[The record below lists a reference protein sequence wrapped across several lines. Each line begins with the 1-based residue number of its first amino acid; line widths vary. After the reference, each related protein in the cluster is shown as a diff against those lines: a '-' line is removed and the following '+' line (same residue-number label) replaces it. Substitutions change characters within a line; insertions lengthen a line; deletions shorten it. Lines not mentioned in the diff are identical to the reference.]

1 MTAAR
6 PPAPPPPT
14 CTPRPGPLSA
24 ADLGPLP
31 NPAHRHRRGRQP
43 PGQHVSGDFGAV
55 VDLTSPDDPDTVAD
69 DIWNNRPALAVDAV
83 GDVTVI
89 WGAEPEP
96 FDSVT
101 PLRSRVLDVDEPAPA
116 AQVPTPALA
125 PALPTPA
132 LPTPPSPAVDTVAP
146 VLSKVRVEPK
156 ALPAPRAA
164 TVRVSSSGG
173 RQGDRGRAAPTGGRW
188 KTVGRK
194 QWSVTVGANTEK
206 LYGKAAEVL
215 LRPGT
220 YRVRLTA
227 TDLQATPR
235 PPPRSASASPFP
247 DGSARARLPGDLG
260 PLSQTT
266 SGAVLKTSGSGSVR
280 WLDEGDAR

>member
-1 MTAAR
+1 M
-6 PPAPPPPT
+6 
-14 CTPRPGPLSA
+14 
-24 ADLGPLP
+24 
-31 NPAHRHRRGRQP
+31 
-43 PGQHVSGDFGAV
+43 
-55 VDLTSPDDPDTVAD
+55 
-69 DIWNNRPALAVDAV
+69 

-116 AQVPTPALA
+116 AQVPTPALPT

-164 TVRVSSSGG
+164 TVRVSSSEAAKVTGVVQ
-173 RQGDRGRAAPTGGRW
+173 RQTGGRW

-194 QWSVTVGANTEK
+194 QWSVTVGANAEK
-206 LYGKAAEVL
+206 LYGKAAEAL

-227 TDLQATPR
+227 TDP
-235 PPPRSASASPFP
+235 ASNTS
-247 DGSARARLPGDLG
+247 S
-260 PLSQTT
+260 TT
-266 SGAVLKTSGSGSVR
+266 NISFRVAVP
-280 WLDEGDAR
+280 